1 MSFKLKIN
9 QIRRTCTK
17 FLTKGIG
24 NPYYIKE
31 NSTFTPKNVKQI
43 LVNRPNQRLG
53 NTLLYT
59 PLISELNTR
68 FPEAKIDLFVK
79 GKVAP
84 IVFQNNTSIQT
95 VIELPKKPFKE
106 LFKYIGTWFKLIAKP
121 YDLVINIDE
130 SSSSGRL
137 ATQFAR
143 ANFKIYGEAYNPE
156 EKDPKKFHFALKS
169 VYALR
174 QFLKIAGVGVEDTPY
189 PGMTLGLNEQEL
201 QKGNTELQK
210 IAAEPHKKTI
220 ALFTYATG
228 SKCYCTEWWSGFY
241 KELNNKYASEFN
253 IIEILPVENIS
264 QLNFILP
271 TFYSKDV
278 REIAAVMHQCEL
290 VVAAD
295 SGMMHLAVAAPT
307 PTVGL
312 FKYQN
317 ITKYKPCGENQH
329 SVLVDEENFSEI
341 FSKIDAILEHAK
353 TPA

>member
-9 QIRRTCTK
+9 QLRRTCTK
-17 FLTKGIG
+17 FLTRGIG
-24 NPYYIKE
+24 NSYYIKE
-31 NSTFTPKNVKQI
+31 NSKLNVNNIRQI

-59 PLISELNTR
+59 PLITELNTR
-68 FPEAKIDLFVK
+68 FPNAKIDLFVK

-84 IVFQNNTSIQT
+84 IIFQNNPTIQT

-106 LFKYIGTWFKLIAKP
+106 LIKYIATWFKLIVKP

-137 ATQFAR
+137 ATKFAR
-143 ANFKIYGEAYNPE
+143 ANFKIFGEAYNPE
-156 EKDPKKFHFALKS
+156 EKNPKKFHFALKS

-174 QFLKIAGVGVEDTPY
+174 KFLMLAGVEVKDSPY
-189 PGMTLGLNEQEL
+189 PGMSIGLNEQEKN
-201 QKGNTELQK
+201 KGQVELQK
-210 IAAEPHKKTI
+210 IIDNPYKKTI
-220 ALFTYATG
+220 AFFTYATG
-228 SKCYCTEWWSGFY
+228 SKCYNTDWWNAFY
-241 KELNNKYASEFN
+241 KEFSLKYGEEFN
-253 IIEILPVENIS
+253 LIEILPVENIS

-271 TFYSKDV
+271 TFYSKDI
-278 REIAAVMHQCEL
+278 REIAGVMHQCEL

-312 FKYQN
+312 FKFDN
-317 ITKYKPCGENQH
+317 LSKYKPCGENQH
-329 SVLVDEENFSEI
+329 SVLIDEENFTDI
-341 FSKIDAILEHAK
+341 FSKMDYILEYKK